1 MPGGTGDCDDVP
13 MGVGFLKALLV
24 AVAAT
29 LAVGCGGDPPLPA
42 HRDSPAP
49 AHQDGPAPAHQDSPA
64 PAHQDSPAP
73 ALSKLTNVEACQQLR
88 GSLSRH
94 QGVPDIPTLRLIA
107 DHVTAPRMAAEA
119 RTAVRDMDHTGVAPL
134 ALALL
139 RDDCARAG
147 VQIPPR

>member
-1 MPGGTGDCDDVP
+1 MRDGY
-13 MGVGFLKALLV
+13 LKALLA

-29 LAVGCGGDPPLPA
+29 LVVGCGGDPRP
-42 HRDSPAP
+42 P
-49 AHQDGPAPAHQDSPA
+49 AHQVSPVPAHQDSPG

-73 ALSKLTNVEACQQLR
+73 ALSKLSNVDACQQLL

-94 QGVPDIPTLRLIA
+94 EGVPDILTLRVIA

-119 RTAVRDMDHTGVAPL
+119 RNAVRDIDHTGVAPL
-134 ALALL
+134 PVALL

-147 VQIPPR
+147 VRIPGG

>member
-1 MPGGTGDCDDVP
+1 

-24 AVAAT
+24 GIAAT

-42 HRDSPAP
+42 HRGIPAP
-49 AHQDGPAPAHQDSPA
+49 AHRDSPA
-64 PAHQDSPAP
+64 AHQDSPAP
-73 ALSKLTNVEACQQLR
+73 ALSKLSNVDACQQLL

-94 QGVPDIPTLRLIA
+94 EGVPDILTLRVIA

-119 RTAVRDMDHTGVAPL
+119 RNAVRDIDHTGVAPL
-134 ALALL
+134 PVALL

-147 VQIPPR
+147 VRIPGG